1 MPEIR
6 ISNVTKSYYGKK
18 VLNNVSLDVEK
29 GDIYGVLGLSG
40 AGKSTLVRCING
52 LETFEE
58 GEIYF
63 KDELLCSSQKK
74 ISRENQRRIQMIFQ
88 HFNLLQQRTV
98 LGNVELALE
107 FAHIGNKKSRKEK
120 SLEALKRVGLADKDL
135 MYPSKL
141 SGGQKQRV
149 AIARALVLEPE
160 VILSDESTSALDPE
174 TTVQILDL
182 LKELNKTLGLT
193 IIMISHQMNV
203 IEQICNK
210 VAIIDSAQIVE
221 KGQLSDV
228 FLNPQTDIARG
239 LLFSNHVNTK
249 LSKNRIIRMIF
260 DGNAD
265 EPILADLIQQCQ
277 ILVSVVYADSK
288 VIDSKVYGQLA
299 IKMPENDNDR
309 IKVEKYLNLKR
320 IRFEEVDLDSSKE
333 VTR

>member
-1 MPEIR
+1 MPEISIKN
-6 ISNVTKSYYGKK
+6 ISKSYYGKK
-18 VLNNVSLDVEK
+18 VLNDVSLDVEK

-52 LETFEE
+52 LETFED
-58 GEIYF
+58 GEIYY
-63 KDELLCSSQKK
+63 KDELLCSPSKK
-74 ISRENQRRIQMIFQ
+74 ISRDNQRKIQMIFQ

-107 FAHIGNKKSRKEK
+107 FAHVGNKKTRKEK
-120 SLEALKRVGLADKDL
+120 ALAALERVGLREKAS

-174 TTVQILDL
+174 TTIQILDL

-210 VAIIDSAQIVE
+210 VAIIDSAKIVE
-221 KGQLSDV
+221 NGSLSDV
-228 FLNPQTDIARG
+228 FLNPQTEIARG

-249 LSKNRIIRMIF
+249 LSHDRIIRMIF

-309 IKVEKYLNLKR
+309 IKVEKYLNLKK
-320 IRFEEVDLDSSKE
+320 IRFEEVNIKE
-333 VTR
+333 VNE

>member
-1 MPEIR
+1 MPEISIKN
-6 ISNVTKSYYGKK
+6 ISKSYYGKK
-18 VLNNVSLDVEK
+18 VLNDVSLDVEK

-40 AGKSTLVRCING
+40 AGKSTLVRCINC
-52 LETFEE
+52 LETFED
-58 GEIYF
+58 GEIYY
-63 KDELLCSSQKK
+63 KDELLCSPSKK
-74 ISRENQRRIQMIFQ
+74 ISRDNQRKIQMIFQ

-107 FAHIGNKKSRKEK
+107 FAHIGNKKTRKEK
-120 SLEALKRVGLADKDL
+120 ALAALERVGLKEKAS

-174 TTVQILDL
+174 TTIQILDL

-210 VAIIDSAQIVE
+210 VAIIDSAKIVE
-221 KGQLSDV
+221 NGSLSDV
-228 FLNPQTDIARG
+228 FLNPQTEIARG

-249 LSKNRIIRMIF
+249 LSHDRIIRMIF

-309 IKVEKYLNLKR
+309 IKVEKYLNLKK
-320 IRFEEVDLDSSKE
+320 ISFEEVNIKE
-333 VTR
+333 VNE

>member
-1 MPEIR
+1 
-6 ISNVTKSYYGKK
+6 
-18 VLNNVSLDVEK
+18 
-29 GDIYGVLGLSG
+29 
-40 AGKSTLVRCING
+40 
-52 LETFEE
+52 
-58 GEIYF
+58 
-63 KDELLCSSQKK
+63 
-74 ISRENQRRIQMIFQ
+74 MIFQ

-107 FAHIGNKKSRKEK
+107 FAHIGNKKTRKEK
-120 SLEALKRVGLADKDL
+120 ALAALERVGLKEKAS

-174 TTVQILDL
+174 TTIQILDL

-210 VAIIDSAQIVE
+210 VAIIDSAKIVE
-221 KGQLSDV
+221 NGSLSDV
-228 FLNPQTDIARG
+228 FLNPQTEIARG

-249 LSKNRIIRMIF
+249 LSHDRIIRMIF

-309 IKVEKYLNLKR
+309 IKVEKYLNLKK
-320 IRFEEVDLDSSKE
+320 IRFEEVNIKE
-333 VTR
+333 VNE